1 MTPQV
6 EAMQAG
12 DRVRTRPAET
22 PGFLVGYF
30 AYINRSVP
38 MGGAA

>member
-6 EAMQAG
+6 EATQAG
-12 DRVRTRPAET
+12 DRGGTNPAET
-22 PGFLVGYF
+22 PGFLTGYF

-38 MGGAA
+38 REGAA